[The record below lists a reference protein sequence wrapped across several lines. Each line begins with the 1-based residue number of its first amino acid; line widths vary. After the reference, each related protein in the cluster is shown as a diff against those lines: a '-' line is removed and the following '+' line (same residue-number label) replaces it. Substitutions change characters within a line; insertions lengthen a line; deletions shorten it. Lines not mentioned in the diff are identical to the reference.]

1 MSRDLRDCCNPLL
14 NPART
19 LTRSETETQ
28 RRFTFPSR
36 LATKT
41 GNSYDLTYSIEH
53 DPQSLGD
60 WCNGSTTDSGSVSLG
75 SNPRSP
81 ACNSLLL
88 NMLCKLTLSSWQHLW
103 NGVGVALLVLKALI
117 AKQLPFAKPPGA
129 LAQGSRCPES
139 VTPVSGDV
147 LLPPS
152 KLGGFGNTLLATNV
166 RDCQSFGQVVVR
178 FAQRVCHL
186 LGGLSPSHKSL
197 RCSGYWKTLISAGL
211 IFGERTKTASSFPV
225 SLPTVSARTPWIPI
239 KCGDSSTKNNF

>member
-1 MSRDLRDCCNPLL
+1 MLTRRVSMESPGVTLIRGGSSAGMISAALHARENASMPPRKRHGRLGPIGKAGISRAVRQPAEAGAPMSRDLRDCCNPLL

-88 NMLCKLTLSSWQHLW
+88 NMLCKLTLSSWQHLRT
-103 NGVGVALLVLKALI
+103 GVGVALLVLKALI
-117 AKQLPFAKPPGA
+117 AKQLPFAKPPGGA
-129 LAQGSRCPES
+129 VQGSRCPR
-139 VTPVSGDV
+139 
-147 LLPPS
+147 
-152 KLGGFGNTLLATNV
+152 A
-166 RDCQSFGQVVVR
+166 
-178 FAQRVCHL
+178 
-186 LGGLSPSHKSL
+186 
-197 RCSGYWKTLISAGL
+197 
-211 IFGERTKTASSFPV
+211 
-225 SLPTVSARTPWIPI
+225 
-239 KCGDSSTKNNF
+239 